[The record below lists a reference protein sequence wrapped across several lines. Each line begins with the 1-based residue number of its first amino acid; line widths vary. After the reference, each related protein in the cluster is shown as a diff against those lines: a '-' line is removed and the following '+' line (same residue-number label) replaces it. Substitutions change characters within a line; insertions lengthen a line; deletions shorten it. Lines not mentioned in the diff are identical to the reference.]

1 MKTAFRITTIA
12 LAATALSGCQGFNE
26 LFSFK
31 QTRAETPVATAA
43 VFGADELEQGR
54 AALKAGHV
62 ARALDLFRLAAL
74 NEETAPAAFNGM
86 AVAYTKLGRA
96 DLAERY
102 FNTAITLDSS
112 NPKFAANLARFYGSD
127 LGQSQRALAM
137 REAETKAKLASAEK
151 AALSQGLLDQTASE
165 RRLGAVTI
173 ETAKPLAVTRT
184 DRRELKLAT
193 SSSVAENGNSLA
205 AVSSRKTSAK
215 GSVSDVDAAVENAT
229 ADAVTKKRNPTV
241 ISMLGIGRET
251 TGRPAR
257 ISVSKPGSQGA
268 TRPRARNYPVRVEL
282 TRRPNR

>member
-31 QTRAETPVATAA
+31 QTRAETPVAMAS
-43 VFGADELEQGR
+43 VFGMEELEQGR

-62 ARALDLFRLAAL
+62 ARAIDLFRLAAM

-112 NPKFAANLARFYGSD
+112 NAKFAANLARFYSSD

-137 REAETKAKLASAEK
+137 REAEAKAKLASAEK
-151 AALSQGLLDQTASE
+151 AAVSQGLLNQTASE

-184 DRRELKLAT
+184 DRRELMLAT
-193 SSSVAENGNSLA
+193 SSSVAENGGNLA

-215 GSVSDVDAAVENAT
+215 GSGSDVEAAVEDAT
-229 ADAVTKKRNPTV
+229 ANAVTKKRNPTV

-257 ISVSKPGSQGA
+257 ISVAKPGSQGV